1 MNRKI
6 LVSDLKRHT
15 TQLRDELIAAAT
27 SVVDSGWFVHG
38 NACTAFEREFAGFCG
53 VKHGIGV
60 ANGTDALELALRALE
75 VRRGSR
81 VATVANAGF
90 YTSTAALAIGAVP
103 VYVDVDAETHLMDLD
118 RLARLVEQRAVDVVV
133 ITHLYG
139 LMHDMDAVR
148 KICDGKGI
156 KVLEDCAQAHG
167 ARRHGRRAG
176 SIGDAATFSFYP
188 TKNLGAIGDGGM
200 VTTNN
205 DDIAHRV
212 RTLRQYGWESKYRV
226 GTAGG
231 RNSRLDELQAAIL
244 SVKLPRLDGWNA
256 RRRAI
261 AAHYSANI
269 RNPDVALPPARGEEY
284 VGHLYVVQTDDRAKL
299 QARLSEAGIATDV
312 HYPVPDH
319 LQPVHGSAHPVA
331 TLGVTEALAGR
342 ILSLPI
348 YPELTDE
355 EVDYIT
361 GAVNSR

>member
-15 TQLRDELIAAAT
+15 AQLRDELIAAAT

-38 NACTAFEREFAGFCG
+38 NACTGFEREFAEFCG
-53 VKHGIGV
+53 AKHGIGV
-60 ANGTDALELALRALE
+60 ANGTDALELALRALD
-75 VRRGSR
+75 VRPGSR

-90 YTSTAALAIGAVP
+90 YTSTATLAIGAVP
-103 VYVDVDAETHLMDLD
+103 VYVDVNAETHLMDLD
-118 RLARLVEQRAVDVVV
+118 RLSRLVDSDPVDVVV

-148 KICDGKGI
+148 KICDPKGI

-167 ARRHGRRAG
+167 ARRRGRRAG

-200 VTTNN
+200 VTTNS
-205 DDIAHRV
+205 DDVAHRV

-226 GTAGG
+226 GTPGG
-231 RNSRLDELQAAIL
+231 RNSRLDEMQAAVL
-244 SVKLPRLDGWNA
+244 SVKLRHLDEWNA

-261 AAHYSANI
+261 AVHYSEDI
-269 RNPDVALPPARGEEY
+269 RNPEVVLPPARGEEY

-299 QARLSEAGIATDV
+299 QARLGEAGIATDV

-319 LQPVHGSAHPVA
+319 LQPVHSNALSGA
-331 TLGVTEALAGR
+331 LLDVTENLAGR

-355 EVDYIT
+355 EVDYII
-361 GAVNSR
+361 GVVNSR